1 MATTRRRSSPRTTR
15 RQAAPVARRQQASR
29 VQEPGTEKINRERS
43 NRGSAQERGQERGQS
58 RGQNA
63 GRAQGRPV
71 TSRQERGAGRKST
84 ARRGARKA
92 KKTEDG
98 IIGYLKYLAII
109 IPIGLV
115 LSFCNKA
122 EDNADIKTEML
133 GLMELM
139 PNYDQKKHYYIRLVN
154 ANHDTAFEASYRE
167 GGRRRGADFDAEKYM
182 SMMKRA
188 MAADARRDGE
198 EEVAGYIEMLY

>member
-1 MATTRRRSSPRTTR
+1 MPTTRRRSSTRTGPRQT
-15 RQAAPVARRQQASR
+15 AATARRQQD
-29 VQEPGTEKINRERS
+29 PGTEKINRD
-43 NRGSAQERGQERGQS
+43 RGSRQHPDQGQ
-58 RGQNA
+58 
-63 GRAQGRPV
+63 AQGRPA
-71 TSRQERGAGRKST
+71 TARQDRGTRRTAT

-122 EDNADIKTEML
+122 EDNADVKTEML
-133 GLMELM
+133 GLMELL
-139 PNYDQKKHYYIRLVN
+139 PNYDEKKDYYMRLVN
-154 ANHDTAFEASYRE
+154 ANHDSAFEASYRE
-167 GGRRRGADFDAEKYM
+167 GGRRRSADFDAEKYM
-182 SMMKRA
+182 SLMTQA

-198 EEVAGYIEMLY
+198 EAVAGYMEMLY